1 MHLVMTPCQTAPL
14 CQRAYVVVVVVTA
27 LSHATKLSHSTL
39 RIEMWYSTMLP
50 GCPGPWA
57 AQKRSGAKTATST
70 SPSVT
75 RTTPSQAPPSLSPL
89 TTALAWYVRSSAFV
103 PSHTTHSANPPLPSC
118 AQCLGM
124 NMAYFE
130 AGLLLTMLLKVRPSH
145 TRTHTSS
152 TCTCAHILVPLNS
165 ASSSRYA
172 QASRRC
178 PLPQSR
184 AQ

>member
-1 MHLVMTPCQTAPL
+1 MPQ
-14 CQRAYVVVVVVTA
+14 Q
-27 LSHATKLSHSTL
+27 LSHSTL
-39 RIEMWYSTMLP
+39 RFEMWYSTMLP

-75 RTTPSQAPPSLSPL
+75 RTTPSQAPPSSSPL
-89 TTALAWYVRSSAFV
+89 TMALAWYVRSFAFV
-103 PSHTTHSANPPLPSC
+103 PSHTTHSAHPPLPSC

-145 TRTHTSS
+145 TPHTHTQHVHLYSHPLTPQQRFKFTVRPGFKAVPFTTV
-152 TCTCAHILVPLNS
+152 TCPVDGGLPVTVE
-165 ASSSRYA
+165 
-172 QASRRC
+172 RR
-178 PLPQSR
+178 
-184 AQ
+184 